1 MVKKTTDSTKKKGKK
16 KKVAKTKE
24 IPAWGDPDCKSF
36 CYHPV
41 TGKPL
46 NPFPNLREQESIIPF
61 FSDLVEQKKQE
72 LELKKKKEQEESQA
86 GSLYRP
92 ITISSF
98 GDNKNDEEA
107 QRKPKI
113 IKDLHRFE
121 WMNKESWIRCR
132 LRQKGWSYNDMFLN
146 VQCSW
151 TLLRLKMEIKKH
163 LFEGSLLLDNIL
175 IYKNDLSK
183 IEEESNTDEDE
194 NNVKVPESNSTTNTQ
209 NNNNTT
215 STSTESNNND
225 SKNKSAPETENNSN
239 QEVEDK
245 LATFSKNQECN
256 EPLYKLFPRINNL
269 KSIGNMIP
277 FDDGY
282 TRCEDNEYPIL
293 VIGQRPIRI
302 YEPPPPPPP
311 TPAKPKEAKKKK
323 EGAEKKKSS
332 KPKSATKKKKSVK
345 KSKKI
350 EEEIPPPEEIDP
362 NAPHEPNDSEL
373 LDMKDED
380 ITIFTEPDQILKNPN
395 QYLYVFFDVNSP
407 FVPSSIK

>member
-16 KKVAKTKE
+16 KKVVKTKE
-24 IPAWGDPDCKSF
+24 IPTWGDPDCKSF

-61 FSDLVEQKKQE
+61 FSEIVEQKKQE
-72 LELKKKKEQEESQA
+72 IELKKKKELEESQA
-86 GSLYRP
+86 ESLYRP
-92 ITISSF
+92 ITMSIY
-98 GDNKNDEEA
+98 GENKNDEEP
-107 QRKPKI
+107 QLKPKI

-183 IEEESNTDEDE
+183 IDEESETDEDE
-194 NNVKVPESNSTTNTQ
+194 DDTKRPESNSTTNNST
-209 NNNNTT
+209 NTD
-215 STSTESNNND
+215 SNNND
-225 SKNKSAPETENNSN
+225 SKTKSESEIEKNSS

-245 LATFSKNQECN
+245 FATFSKNQECN

-277 FDDGY
+277 FDNGY

-302 YEPPPPPPP
+302 YEPSPPPPP
-311 TPAKPKEAKKKK
+311 TPAKPKVAKKKK

-350 EEEIPPPEEIDP
+350 EEIPPPEENDP

-373 LDMKDED
+373 LDMKDDD
-380 ITIFTEPDQILKNPN
+380 IIIFTKPDQILKNPN